1 MEVLSQIA
9 ELDAASAADRASWD
23 DSPEGERLRRYEITC
38 SRTWLRMFELLLKT
52 RSAGE
57 ELDFDAI
64 ASIERIAPAHTTG
77 ANANSAPAVA
87 NVVTPTAEPAKN
99 LDPPIEANPVREIA
113 PNEANR
119 VREIAPNEANSDVQ
133 APSSTWR
140 DGHKDLRID
149 TPHLDR
155 NAGGVGITGKE
166 TMHPALHRVLTGRQS
181 TLLDLSGI
189 FDGR

>member
-1 MEVLSQIA
+1 MKMEVLSQIA

-64 ASIERIAPAHTTG
+64 ASIERIAPARNTG
-77 ANANSAPAVA
+77 ENVSLAPALA
-87 NVVTPTAEPAKN
+87 NVVTPTAEAAKN
-99 LDPPIEANPVREIA
+99 LDP

-133 APSSTWR
+133 APSSTCR
-140 DGHKDLRID
+140 NGHKDFRID
-149 TPHLDR
+149 TLHLDR
-155 NAGGVGITGKE
+155 NAGGSGITGKE

-189 FDGR
+189 FDR